1 MTEFDPY
8 YKWLGIPPAE
18 QPPDHYRLLTLCRFE
33 PDPEVIEAAAE
44 RIATFLQTV
53 ATGQYV
59 AESQQ
64 LLNQVATAR
73 RCLLKAESRV
83 TYDAQL
89 RVRHPESTPTPP
101 PAPPRSL
108 PAVSATRP
116 QLGSSSALRTPRRVR
131 AATARPARPLV
142 LAAVG
147 GALALVLGL
156 AALAWGLRGNSQSTP
171 TRVKAGE
178 KSSPTTVA
186 SAAKP
191 APPATATAAPTFPLA
206 FQEPDVVGWRP
217 TRAPA
222 RLRVEKG
229 ALVLEGTGAATTDF
243 RPVEG
248 PVTIGLK
255 AGGEGAGQVRV
266 LWTEIGRP
274 EFTPEHSVELELAPG
289 SQWQDLSAMLPV
301 RGRLTGLRI
310 DPPEGPSLF
319 ELDWVHLKDADG
331 KTVKEWGFGAS
342 AGKHRKAKSFR

>member
-33 PDPEVIEAAAE
+33 TDPEVIEAAAE

-89 RVRHPESTPTPP
+89 RARHPESTPTPP

-116 QLGSSSALRTPRRVR
+116 QLGSSSTLGTPRRVR
-131 AATARPARPLV
+131 AATSRPAWPLV

-147 GALALVLGL
+147 GALTLVLGL
-156 AALAWGLRGNSQSTP
+156 AALAWGLRGNSQPTP
-171 TRVKAGE
+171 TRVKTGE
-178 KSSPTTVA
+178 KSSPTTAV

-191 APPATATAAPTFPLA
+191 APPAPTFPLA

-217 TRAPA
+217 TRSPA

-243 RPVEG
+243 RLVEG
-248 PVTIGLK
+248 PVTIELK

-266 LWTEIGRP
+266 LWTEIGLP
-274 EFTPEHSVELELAPG
+274 EFTPERSVELPFAAG
-289 SQWQDLSAMLPV
+289 SQWQELTALLPV
-301 RGRLTGLRI
+301 GGRLTGLRI

-342 AGKHRKAKSFR
+342 AGKHRKAKSFH

>member
-89 RVRHPESTPTPP
+89 RARHPDAVPIPP
-101 PAPPRSL
+101 PAPPL
-108 PAVSATRP
+108 PAASATRP
-116 QLGSSSALRTPRRVR
+116 QLGSSSALGTPRRVR
-131 AATARPARPLV
+131 VAASRPARPLV

-147 GALALVLGL
+147 GALTLVLGL

-171 TRVKAGE
+171 TRVKAAE
-178 KSSPTTVA
+178 KSSPTTAA

-191 APPATATAAPTFPLA
+191 APPAPAFPLA
-206 FQEPDVVGWRP
+206 FQAAPPNQELDVVGWRP
-217 TRAPA
+217 TRSSAK
-222 RLRVEKG
+222 LRVEKG

-248 PVTIGLK
+248 PVTIELK

-266 LWTEIGRP
+266 LWTEIGLP
-274 EFTPEHSVELELAPG
+274 EFTPERSVELPLAAG
-289 SQWQDLSAMLPV
+289 SQWQELTALLPV

-319 ELDWVHLKDADG
+319 ELDWVHIRDAAG

-342 AGKHRKAKSFR
+342 AGKHRKARSFR